1 MQLDV
6 FFLSSLGHDV
16 ALDFPFASVATNG
29 ADVVSVGPELSAPEV
44 LLDLGYSGE
53 DFSTSNALNSSDNLR
68 GAVRRYRL
76 NEEVHMILVCADLEE
91 EQVIPICYLQTNRL
105 ESLIHFREKNRSSV
119 LRRTDKVV
127 EQDRD
132 IVTSMNVFT
141 HTSEYIT
148 RTARQ
153 AAGNLPLRIERAA
166 ENRKNTVT

>member
-6 FFLSSLGHDV
+6 FFLSSLGRDI
-16 ALDFPFASVATNG
+16 ALDFPFASMTTNG
-29 ADVVSVGPELSAPEV
+29 ADVVSVRPELSAPEV

-53 DFSTSNALNSSDNLR
+53 DLSSSNALNGSDNLR

-91 EQVIPICYLQTNRL
+91 DHVIPVCYLQTNRL
-105 ESLIHFREKNRSSV
+105 ECLIHFPRENRSSV
-119 LRRTDKVV
+119 LRRADKMI

-132 IVTSMNVFT
+132 IVTSMNMFT

-153 AAGNLPLRIERAA
+153 AAGNLPLRIE
-166 ENRKNTVT
+166 